1 VTCLPI
7 LRVLV
12 VDDSAFMRKIIRDM
26 LESDP
31 EICVVGTAFDGLD
44 ALKKV
49 SVLLP
54 DVITLDVEMPRLD
67 GLGCLEQ
74 LMRTSPRPVV
84 MLSSLTGHG
93 SKATIE
99 ALMKGATDFLE
110 KPSTHRISDLEAIR
124 QELIAKVKNAGRA
137 RIAPPKTFNVYRETP
152 VDKTLSKVP
161 MRCLVAIGASTGGP
175 RALETV
181 LRGLP
186 SDLPAG
192 IVITQHMPAGFTKSL
207 ADRLDR
213 VCEMTVRE
221 AAEGCRITSGVA
233 YIAAGGY
240 HMKITDN
247 QTIELDASP
256 PIAYVKPSVDFM
268 MCSLAP
274 VFKERVIARLGIA
287 SLDGPAPLDDGR
299 LKATRVVLP
308 FKQHIGAPSIPVVKN
323 GDVVKEGD
331 LVADIPQ
338 ELVVQ
343 RGLRQILRLILL
355 GPLL

>member
-1 VTCLPI
+1 MTCLPT
-7 LRVLV
+7 LKVLV

-49 SVLLP
+49 PILLP

-137 RIAPPKTFNVYRETP
+137 RIAPPKTFSVYRETP

-161 MRCLVAIGASTGGP
+161 MRCLVAIGSSTGGP

-181 LRGLP
+181 LQGLP

-207 ADRLDR
+207 AERLDR
-213 VCEMTVRE
+213 VCEIKVRE
-221 AAEGCRITSGVA
+221 ATRGCRITSGVA

-247 QTIELDASP
+247 QTIEFDSGP

-268 MCSLAP
+268 MCSLAS
-274 VFKERVIARLGIA
+274 VFKERVIAVILTGMGRDGADGVKYVKEYGARVICQDEA
-287 SLDGPAPLDDGR
+287 SSTIFGMPKAVIDDGN
-299 LKATRVVLP
+299 ADEVL
-308 FKQHIGAPSIPVVKN
+308 GLSSI
-323 GDVVKEGD
+323 
-331 LVADIPQ
+331 ADRIV
-338 ELVVQ
+338 ELVYS
-343 RGLRQILRLILL
+343 IC
-355 GPLL
+355 